1 MISVIIPAYNV
12 QDYIAECLDSILN
25 QTYKDLEI
33 IVVDDGS
40 TDNTPQIL
48 EEYAK
53 KYPQIH
59 ILTQQNSGQSVARN
73 WGLRESSGDY
83 IVFVDS
89 DDWLATNNSIE
100 MLYEKITETSA
111 DFVQAGLAF
120 KKGKVLTEYK
130 IQSHGL
136 TKGRDI
142 LYNMLE
148 VKDLYTSPWAKIY
161 SSEFLK
167 DNNLNFIEGLVNEDT
182 AFSICI
188 AAKAKQVAYLNALT
202 YVSRERDGST
212 SREASSIRMLDT
224 MHKVMNQTRCFL
236 KTNDLFDSKV
246 SMLFEARY
254 VRSMLYNLLQSA
266 QRNNFKT
273 FNNDHRYCVSKTDYI
288 KLLPYRKQLPLAHRT
303 LSYISQS
310 PFFFFLTAKL
320 MKFAGFKMH

>member
-53 KYPQIH
+53 KYPQIR

-111 DFVQAGLAF
+111 DFVQAGLDF
-120 KKGKVLTEYK
+120 KKGSL
-130 IQSHGL
+130 IRFMRGAF
-136 TKGRDI
+136 I
-142 LYNMLE
+142 LYF
-148 VKDLYTSPWAKIY
+148 VFFILY
-161 SSEFLK
+161 F
-167 DNNLNFIEGLVNEDT
+167 
-182 AFSICI
+182 
-188 AAKAKQVAYLNALT
+188 
-202 YVSRERDGST
+202 
-212 SREASSIRMLDT
+212 
-224 MHKVMNQTRCFL
+224 
-236 KTNDLFDSKV
+236 
-246 SMLFEARY
+246 
-254 VRSMLYNLLQSA
+254 
-266 QRNNFKT
+266 
-273 FNNDHRYCVSKTDYI
+273 
-288 KLLPYRKQLPLAHRT
+288 
-303 LSYISQS
+303 
-310 PFFFFLTAKL
+310 
-320 MKFAGFKMH
+320 